1 MKAIRST
8 SRPSRRNAAVSNSTA
23 APVYEDRLEYESR
36 WALSEGSRFFEGKSA
51 VQDALR
57 AIARRLNELGIEYA
71 VSGGMALFAHGFRR
85 FTEDVD
91 VLVTPEGLRSIH
103 KELEGLGYVSLFT
116 GSKSLRDTQSG
127 VKIEFLVTGQ
137 FPGDGKPKPVAFPA
151 PGEVAFE
158 KDGIKYLNLPTLVEL
173 KLASGMTSPER
184 LKDLSDVM
192 ELVKALDLPKDFS
205 EQLAPFVRDKYLEI
219 WQSARQMPKRY
230 VQIWRNK
237 FLTQDARNLSEM
249 AEILRQAA
257 QTLAAMQADGVT
269 LDPEGGTADD
279 YAFLVTTD
287 PEVAKKYGMHDES
300 EFLGEG
306 EQEIEKEK

>member
-1 MKAIRST
+1 MKAIRGT
-8 SRPSRRNAAVSNSTA
+8 SRPSRRKADVSRRPA
-23 APVYEDRLEYESR
+23 LVYEERLEHDSR

-151 PGEVAFE
+151 PDKVAFE

-269 LDPEGGTADD
+269 LDPEGSMAGD
-279 YAFLVTTD
+279 YALLVTTD
-287 PEVAKKYGMHDES
+287 PLVAKKYDMHDES
-300 EFLGEG
+300 EFLGL
-306 EQEIEKEK
+306 